1 MLIDCVLKKIF
12 PEDKFPEGNDAWD
25 ATQDTALAWE
35 KMNSCCVAYIG
46 GGNAL
51 LLFDSAKEGENYF
64 AIVHGDGNIYNYE
77 SIDAGQ
83 IFGGEILGD
92 EKILRKLIAYV
103 GRSRFTQYGKCLVTF
118 GDVEKVPAQIFPD
131 KIFSNW
137 KRR

>member
-1 MLIDCVLKKIF
+1 M
-12 PEDKFPEGNDAWD
+12 
-25 ATQDTALAWE
+25 
-35 KMNSCCVAYIG
+35 
-46 GGNAL
+46 
-51 LLFDSAKEGENYF
+51 LFDSAKEGENYF